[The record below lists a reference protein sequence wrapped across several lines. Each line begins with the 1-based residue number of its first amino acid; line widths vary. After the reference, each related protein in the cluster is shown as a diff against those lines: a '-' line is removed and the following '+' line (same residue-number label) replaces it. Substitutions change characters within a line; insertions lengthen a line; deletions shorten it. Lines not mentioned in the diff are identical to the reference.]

1 MYFTEPHEQ
10 AARRCLDN
18 YKRFCNCF
26 DEATNDTMRKSYK
39 QQAAL
44 EWKLLKMY
52 LEKASAN

>member
-26 DEATNDTMRKSYK
+26 DEATKDSMRKCLK
-39 QQAAL
+39 QTAAL
-44 EWKLLKMY
+44 EWKLPKMY
-52 LEKASAN
+52 LEKPSAK